1 MLFYVLW
8 SHQYGKHTATDPK
21 SFCFTGRETFFFGIC
36 SLTGKTT
43 DPALCFCLFLVVF
56 VFLFDTQ
63 LKRERVK
70 FENFRSPRNN
80 WKVKGLEQSEK
91 GEELLGN
98 K

>member
-1 MLFYVLW
+1 MCVCVW
-8 SHQYGKHTATDPK
+8 QGVRGVV
-21 SFCFTGRETFFFGIC
+21 C
-36 SLTGKTT
+36 
-43 DPALCFCLFLVVF
+43 CLFLVVF